1 MKRDMELVRKI
12 LIAIEESNCTMGFI
26 TLNFDNYSDEQISY
40 HVKLLRENGLIEAVD
55 ASSTDGIA
63 WMPTGLTWE
72 GHDYIEAIKD
82 DTRWQKVKKW
92 ISDNGKLITIET
104 IKQGVQA
111 LFM

>member
-12 LIAIEESNCTMGFI
+12 LIAIEDSNNTMGSI
-26 TLNFDNYSDEQISY
+26 TLNFDNYSDEQVSY
-40 HVKLLRENGLIEAVD
+40 HVKLLSENGLIKAID
-55 ASSTDGIA
+55 ASSHDVIA
-63 WMPTGLTWE
+63 WMPTGLTWD

-82 DTRWQKVKKW
+82 DKRWQKVKKW

-104 IKQGVQA
+104 IKQGVQD